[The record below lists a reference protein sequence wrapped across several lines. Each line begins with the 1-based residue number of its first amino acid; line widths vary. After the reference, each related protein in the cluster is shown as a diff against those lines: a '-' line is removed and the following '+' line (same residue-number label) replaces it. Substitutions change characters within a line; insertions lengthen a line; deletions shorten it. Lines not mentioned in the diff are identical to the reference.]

1 MNLVERVVTAVKMA
15 RYQRKPWSF
24 ASINGEKPW
33 GFWRW
38 FRELGKPIEF
48 RFHRRQEFDE

>member
-1 MNLVERVVTAVKMA
+1 MNLVVRVVTAAKMT

-38 FRELGKPIEF
+38 FRELGKPVVW
-48 RFHRRQEFDE
+48 RFGR